1 MKSADFKGKL
11 KLAKHITLQDN
22 GKPFLKQS
30 SSHSLCP
37 SSTTMSGLPTATEVL
52 FQGEFQ
58 SQLAKWQYLSRGGEL
73 HKTPNGGVQFLFL
86 KGTTSFPPPGQSQYL
101 DRGSVIFSA

>member
-1 MKSADFKGKL
+1 MKSAHFKGKL

-22 GKPFLKQS
+22 GKLL
-30 SSHSLCP
+30 HSLSS
-37 SSTTMSGLPTATEVL
+37 SSTTMSGLPTATVVL

-73 HKTPNGGVQFLFL
+73 HKTPNGGV
-86 KGTTSFPPPGQSQYL
+86 
-101 DRGSVIFSA
+101 